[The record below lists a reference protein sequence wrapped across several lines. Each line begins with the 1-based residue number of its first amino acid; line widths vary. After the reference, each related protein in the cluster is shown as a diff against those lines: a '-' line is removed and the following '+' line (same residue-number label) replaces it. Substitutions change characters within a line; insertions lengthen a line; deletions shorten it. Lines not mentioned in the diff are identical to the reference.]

1 MKEFGLLKRRNF
13 TKGAPEPTSTEKKSH
28 YGTIRMPITTN
39 FLCEICKER
48 NYFYKRQKHKKNEKF
63 SREKKSRKKQVNW

>member
-1 MKEFGLLKRRNF
+1 MEQ
-13 TKGAPEPTSTEKKSH
+13 
-28 YGTIRMPITTN
+28 PITTN

-48 NYFYKRQKHKKNEKF
+48 HYFYKCQKHKKNEKF